1 MLWFFAS
8 SFLANSAFVLGRNI
22 GPALFMA
29 HVGSEQLTAA
39 MGLSGI
45 VTVAVSPIYTRLSH
59 GYRATT
65 TNKALLMVTIITL
78 MVLYCAAF
86 VTSGSVGSVYD
97 KVRCF
102 NLFVTGG
109 FNLLRAFDP
118 NPNLHRNPNPSLG
131 PNPGPSPDP
140 NPGPNPDPDP
150 DPDPNPNPNSYSN
163 PNSDPNPND

>member
-39 MGLSGI
+39 MGLSGM

-97 KVRCF
+97 KVR
-102 NLFVTGG
+102 LEDRPPT
-109 FNLLRAFDP
+109 
-118 NPNLHRNPNPSLG
+118 PSVAPVPYL
-131 PNPGPSPDP
+131 NK
-140 NPGPNPDPDP
+140 
-150 DPDPNPNPNSYSN
+150 
-163 PNSDPNPND
+163 